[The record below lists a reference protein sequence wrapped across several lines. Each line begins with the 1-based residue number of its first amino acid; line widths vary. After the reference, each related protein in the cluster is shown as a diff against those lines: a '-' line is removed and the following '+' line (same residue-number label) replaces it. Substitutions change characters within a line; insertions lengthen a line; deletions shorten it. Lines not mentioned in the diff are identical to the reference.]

1 MLDTFAR
8 QIFRQWLAAS
18 LLRPRWFR
26 VGQFRRDDGRCLGII
41 TFGRRLLSFI
51 EDALFTL
58 LAPRREA
65 MQALK
70 PQLLLEVGDALG
82 ECFVLGLQRRDLGGM
97 GSEQCL
103 QLPDLGRSIH
113 PMLESGPTALVQ
125 NNPAR
130 PFEGSAHALILPRG
144 VTLHR
149 LDIDA
154 VEQPM
159 KLFGR

>member
-1 MLDTFAR
+1 LLADGLAHPMHPVPAAWTNLLVFRKIMLDTFAR

-65 MQALK
+65 MQGER
-70 PQLLLEVGDALG
+70 PVSQFCLG
-82 ECFVLGLQRRDLGGM
+82 AKVAQVTSQM
-97 GSEQCL
+97 
-103 QLPDLGRSIH
+103 IH
-113 PMLESGPTALVQ
+113 L
-125 NNPAR
+125 
-130 PFEGSAHALILPRG
+130 
-144 VTLHR
+144 
-149 LDIDA
+149 
-154 VEQPM
+154 
-159 KLFGR
+159 